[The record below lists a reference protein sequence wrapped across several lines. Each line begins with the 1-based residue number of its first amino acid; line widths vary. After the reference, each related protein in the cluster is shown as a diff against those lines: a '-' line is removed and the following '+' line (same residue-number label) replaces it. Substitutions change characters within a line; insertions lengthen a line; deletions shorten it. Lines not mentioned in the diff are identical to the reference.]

1 MNVRHLDM
9 TSFVQTG
16 TLKQL
21 QKRFIQIISICG
33 VIASVIGL
41 ALALVTGSTSLAVYV
56 VTIIFL
62 FACLGMLL
70 IVRQER
76 IFLASLTIILLFFLG
91 DLFAPLNVPV
101 IPTLILISA
110 ATLLAQRGY
119 IIVNLIVFAKQI
131 LILTQTWPNLAAAT
145 PITSNDQLAVITM
158 LAVSSVTS
166 RYFII
171 QAEQAA
177 ATSRRSTELL
187 QAVAEIGQTLAKV
200 LQFDELLKQSV
211 ELIRDRLA
219 FYHVQIFLLDE
230 TGETARLAASTGDI
244 GQQLLERKHQLPV
257 GSKSVIGQVT
267 TLGRPVRAQDTD
279 PVYYRN
285 ELLPDTRA
293 ELAVPILDGE
303 RIIGALDVQ
312 SRYLDA
318 FDADRMQALQV
329 MANLLA
335 SSIRNAQLFELQAR
349 SAEET
354 KRLYLESETNLRE
367 IQRLNQQ
374 LTRVGW
380 EEYLRDRQKAGGVT
394 LEEGRIVNE
403 TEWSENLAR
412 AAQSRKPVT
421 VLQDNGHSIIALPV
435 MLGSEVIG
443 AVEVESDRPVTQTET
458 VEMMRTV
465 TQRLALSLDKARL
478 FEESQEATAQE
489 QRINEIV
496 ARYQSVTNVDE
507 LLRITLVEL
516 SQTLGATGGAIRLS
530 LAPQGDAVS

>member
-1 MNVRHLDM
+1 MNMRHSDFK
-9 TSFVQTG
+9 SIAQTD
-16 TLKQL
+16 TLKHL
-21 QKRFIQIISICG
+21 QKRFIQIVSICG
-33 VIASVIGL
+33 IITSAIGLVTLFAIGGVTVFAVGAMSVFLLLSIGVLLVVRGERLILASVMIVTVFVIGDF
-41 ALALVTGSTSLAVYV
+41 VTPLST
-56 VTIIFL
+56 
-62 FACLGMLL
+62 
-70 IVRQER
+70 
-76 IFLASLTIILLFFLG
+76 
-91 DLFAPLNVPV
+91 PV
-101 IPTLILISA
+101 LPTLILISA
-110 ATLLAQRGY
+110 ATLLTQRGF
-119 IIVNLIVFAKQI
+119 IIINLIVFGKQ
-131 LILTQTWPNLAAAT
+131 LLMLAQVWPGITETTPMAAGERF
-145 PITSNDQLAVITM
+145 AVITM
-158 LAVSSVTS
+158 LAVAGLTT

-171 QAEQAA
+171 QTGRTAA
-177 ATSRRSTELL
+177 ASRRSTELL

-200 LQFDELLKQSV
+200 LQLNELLNQSA

-219 FYHVQIFLLDE
+219 FYHVQIFLLNE
-230 TGETARLAASTGDI
+230 TGDTAQLVASTGEV
-244 GQQLLERKHQLPV
+244 GQKLLERQHQLPV

-267 TLGRPVRAQDTD
+267 SLGRPVRARDTD

-303 RIIGALDVQ
+303 RIMGALDVQ
-312 SRYLDA
+312 SRYLEA

-335 SSIRNAQLFELQAR
+335 TSIRNARLFELQAR

-354 KRLYLESETNLRE
+354 KRLYLETETNLRE

-394 LEEGRIVNE
+394 LQDGRIVNE
-403 TEWSENLAR
+403 NDWSENLTQ

-421 VLQDNGHSIIALPV
+421 TQQDDGHSIIALPV

-443 AVEVESDRPVTQTET
+443 AIEVESDRPVTQTET

-465 TQRLALSLDKARL
+465 AQRLALSLDKARL

-530 LAPQGDAVS
+530 LAPQGEAVS